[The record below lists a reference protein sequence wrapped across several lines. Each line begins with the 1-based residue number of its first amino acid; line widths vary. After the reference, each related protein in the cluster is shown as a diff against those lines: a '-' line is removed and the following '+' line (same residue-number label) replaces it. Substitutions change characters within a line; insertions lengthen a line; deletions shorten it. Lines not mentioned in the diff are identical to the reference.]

1 MNIAKHLGDLG
12 IEEEFGNHAHM
23 RGLSGGQKVKVV
35 LAAATWL
42 NPHIIVLVKPCLPE
56 IIWQYSRVDS
66 LSPSAVRRFC
76 SRQ

>member
-1 MNIAKHLGDLG
+1 MTRTFKAGTLNRTDVAQCAEVNIAKHLNDLG

-42 NPHIIVLVKPCLPE
+42 NPHIIVLV
-56 IIWQYSRVDS
+56 
-66 LSPSAVRRFC
+66 
-76 SRQ
+76 